1 MSFAIGILGG
11 SFDPV
16 HLGHMRLAEAAHS
29 ECGLDK
35 LLFVP
40 AYQAPLKPSKTG
52 ACARDRLAMLE
63 IAVEKLSFSAE
74 IETFEICRNSIS
86 YSIDTARYLAGK
98 YPKSRL
104 IWIIGADHVQKL
116 HLWKDIEELL
126 GIVEFACAARPGY
139 AIDKTLLPA
148 GARVGVI
155 NFDPVEISSSQ
166 IREALSC
173 GKNLNSML
181 DADVISYIKSHN
193 LYK

>member
-1 MSFAIGILGG
+1 M
-11 SFDPV
+11 
-16 HLGHMRLAEAAHS
+16 
-29 ECGLDK
+29 
-35 LLFVP
+35 
-40 AYQAPLKPSKTG
+40 KPSKTG

-98 YPKSRL
+98 YPQSRL

-116 HLWKDIEELL
+116 HLWKDIEELS

-139 AIDKTLLPA
+139 AIDRTLLPA